1 MQLVPWLYRS
11 AYNLIFSSRPSN
23 NKHFHTHL
31 QDHLRRVISI
41 FYDNTSQNGDFN
53 ALLNSLYSQ
62 SFVSISI
69 KCNPHRVWC
78 NELTNLSVIIALG
91 NVIIGSWSWTG
102 NHCVYFYALFWIN
115 WTADSW
121 KTCVSWTSRVLRP
134 IWIHLDWL
142 FQAVNWCV
150 DSQWFFQLLL
160 LEFSIYECLLGDH
173 GIKFSSWSLPYCQL
187 SMHKHH
193 PLTSMHL

>member
-1 MQLVPWLYRS
+1 MGCRESNAWRNMASS
-11 AYNLIFSSRPSN
+11 AYVRAVFSFP
-23 NKHFHTHL
+23 
-31 QDHLRRVISI
+31 DHLRPVISI
-41 FYDNTSQNGDFN
+41 FPDITSQNGDFN
-53 ALLNSLYSQ
+53 ALLNSLYRQ

-102 NHCVYFYALFWIN
+102 NRRVYFYALCWIN

-121 KTCVSWTSRVLRP
+121 KTCVSWTSRVLCWINWTADGWNTCVSWTCRVLRP

-142 FQAVNWCV
+142 SQAVNWCV
-150 DSQWFFQLLL
+150 DSQW
-160 LEFSIYECLLGDH
+160 
-173 GIKFSSWSLPYCQL
+173 
-187 SMHKHH
+187 
-193 PLTSMHL
+193 